1 MYSFTTIPR
10 LTFMLVFLTMS
21 VLGRAPVATTTSSH
35 FSLPP
40 SSRRT
45 PLPFLPNSLSQRVG
59 PAIPRIPVFKT
70 SRMPSVS
77 IAVGITQV
85 NSDDYQVLSHYRPEN
100 NTYKKLVIKD
110 NILKGAVLVGDI
122 ANAGVFSA
130 LIRNRTDISQ
140 IKDQLM
146 EEGFSYGNFLR
157 KAVRGLSAI

>member
-1 MYSFTTIPR
+1 
-10 LTFMLVFLTMS
+10 
-21 VLGRAPVATTTSSH
+21 
-35 FSLPP
+35 
-40 SSRRT
+40 
-45 PLPFLPNSLSQRVG
+45 
-59 PAIPRIPVFKT
+59 
-70 SRMPSVS
+70 
-77 IAVGITQV
+77 VGITQV